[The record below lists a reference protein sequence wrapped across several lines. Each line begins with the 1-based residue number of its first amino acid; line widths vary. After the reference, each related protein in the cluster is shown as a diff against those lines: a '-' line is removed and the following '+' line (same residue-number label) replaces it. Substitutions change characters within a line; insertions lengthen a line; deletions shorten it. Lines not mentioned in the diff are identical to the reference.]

1 MTATGHGTPWARRR
15 DEEFAEFVSTRS
27 GWLRK
32 VAYLLTGDWHRA
44 DDLAQ
49 ATLTKL
55 FVRWHR
61 LGGVE
66 NVDGYARQ
74 TLVNSFLAERRSP
87 WGRVLLGR
95 GEKGEDGP
103 PPVAPQHDLDAA
115 LDLHRALAELPPR
128 QRATVV
134 LRYFCDLTVEQT
146 AETLGCST
154 GTVKS
159 QTARGLDALR
169 RVLAPEPEPTA
180 TGGNPS

>member
-1 MTATGHGTPWARRR
+1 MTATGFGPSLAGRR

-49 ATLTKL
+49 ATVTKL
-55 FVRWHR
+55 YVRWHR

-87 WGRVLLGR
+87 WARVLLGR
-95 GEKGEDGP
+95 GENGGDGP
-103 PPVAPQHDLDAA
+103 PPVVPQPDLDAV
-115 LDLHRALAELPPR
+115 LDLRRALAELPPR

-146 AETLGCST
+146 AETLGCT
-154 GTVKS
+154 PGTVKS

-169 RVLAPEPEPTA
+169 RVLTPDSEPTA
-180 TGGNPS
+180 TGGGTS